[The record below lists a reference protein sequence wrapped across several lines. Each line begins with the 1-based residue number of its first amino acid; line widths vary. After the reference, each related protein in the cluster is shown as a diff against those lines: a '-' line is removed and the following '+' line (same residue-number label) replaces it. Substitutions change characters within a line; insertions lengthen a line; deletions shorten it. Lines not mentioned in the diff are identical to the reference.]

1 MWILKYFFAN
11 VRFFLLQQLLDVSKE
26 ISNFFSTIRSPKLKR
41 LEFGWRRIAN
51 RIDFLHEFHFRNCRT
66 EYDIYR
72 QSESESSISDFK
84 ESLKHRA
91 EATQEISNLISNLKR
106 RIQSTLSGGP
116 AVHDD
121 GKTLGLALG

>member
-1 MWILKYFFAN
+1 MF
-11 VRFFLLQQLLDVSKE
+11 VFFLPQQLLDVSKE
-26 ISNFFSTIRSPKLKR
+26 ISKIFSTIRSPKLKR

-66 EYDIYR
+66 GYDIFGQYK
-72 QSESESSISDFK
+72 SESSISDFK

-91 EATQEISNLISNLKR
+91 EATLEISNLISNLKR
-106 RIQSTLSGGP
+106 RIQSTLSGGL